1 MVREIDHHEENNE
14 NEPGRGLWGKAA
26 DTIRRLLTDPP
37 HDPGEPPVGPGPLGL
52 EWK

>member
-1 MVREIDHHEENNE
+1 MVRETDHHHEENN
-14 NEPGRGLWGKAA
+14 NPGRGIWGKATDA
-26 DTIRRLLTDPP
+26 LRHLLTDPP